1 LVRYFPLTGNGI
13 HLSDTVY
20 LSFSLIIEM
29 LSGVIGL
36 MLVYYFVLR
45 LPKVSV
51 PGQSIFNKMV
61 YWSVCFL
68 VAATVVFLRIS
79 LDGEVDK
86 WELIITTISAFMIG
100 LIGASLWIRVSLG
113 SAVKSRD
120 N

>member
-1 LVRYFPLTGNGI
+1 
-13 HLSDTVY
+13 
-20 LSFSLIIEM
+20 
-29 LSGVIGL
+29 
-36 MLVYYFVLR
+36 
-45 LPKVSV
+45 
-51 PGQSIFNKMV
+51 
-61 YWSVCFL
+61 L